1 MRVIIGA
8 IASRARTISLRMQGS
23 RFFLGEDDV
32 TMLIRDEKIGLL
44 ASKIAKYDDV
54 RRALIMAQ
62 RDFARLPGLVA
73 DGRDMGSVVFPK
85 GVLRVFL
92 TAKPEIR
99 AKRRFKQLIEKEIPC
114 TLNDIFQDIT
124 DRDNSDY
131 NRPVASLALA
141 EEGATLRIDS
151 SSKTI
156 EEVVEIIVS
165 EYKSLS

>member
-1 MRVIIGA
+1 MG
-8 IASRARTISLRMQGS
+8 T
-23 RFFLGEDDV
+23 DDV
-32 TMLIRDEKIGLL
+32 TILLRDEKIGLL
-44 ASKIAKYDDV
+44 ASKIAKHEDV
-54 RRALIMAQ
+54 RRALIMVQ

-85 GVLRVFL
+85 GTLRVFL

-131 NRPVASLALA
+131 NRSVASLALA

>member
-1 MRVIIGA
+1 
-8 IASRARTISLRMQGS
+8 
-23 RFFLGEDDV
+23 
-32 TMLIRDEKIGLL
+32 MLMRDEKIGLL
-44 ASKIAKYDDV
+44 ASKIAKYEDV
-54 RRALIMAQ
+54 RRALIMVQ

-85 GVLRVFL
+85 GALRVFL

-131 NRPVASLALA
+131 NRSVASLALA